1 MTHVRQILTAAL
13 LLALSLPAL
22 AQDTLS
28 YQGSIFNAARQP
40 VTASYP
46 IVFSLYA
53 EREDGD
59 AIWTESYDSVDI
71 VDGTFNVELGS
82 LTPFPAD
89 IGQHDALYL
98 GVAVNQAPEMT
109 PRVKVSSA
117 LRARWAAPCQR
128 RARRR
133 HSS

>member
-1 MTHVRQILTAAL
+1 ML
-13 LLALSLPAL
+13 LSLPAL

-28 YQGSIFNAARQP
+28 YQGSLFNAARQP

-46 IVFSLYA
+46 IVFSLYT
-53 EREDGD
+53 ERDEGEP
-59 AIWTESYDSVDI
+59 IWSESYDSVDI

-89 IGQHDALYL
+89 IGQNSALYL

-117 LRARWAAPCQR
+117 LRARWAAQAKDVRGEDIHP
-128 RARRR
+128 A
-133 HSS
+133 SV